1 MDGRWFEVSVR
12 LCSSANDAA
21 PPPRFTPPRNQHI
34 LSGGSHALSSAC
46 AKRSPPSGCGKV
58 AHRTCFTT
66 CGIAGSAFL
75 QSTRARVVKSRRLL
89 TTARSSEYDRAIG
102 RAHRS
107 KMFCARRV
115 EKSKFGSFAVRR
127 VLWYINRSLTH
138 RAPSFSFAL
147 RACAAIQEAHA

>member
-1 MDGRWFEVSVR
+1 MDGRCSGISVR
-12 LCSSANDAA
+12 LRNSANAA
-21 PPPRFTPPRNQHI
+21 LPPPRCATSRNQHI
-34 LSGGSHALSSAC
+34 LSDGPHALSIAC
-46 AKRSPPSGCGKV
+46 AMRSSLSGCGK
-58 AHRTCFTT
+58 AARGTCFMT
-66 CGIAGSAFL
+66 CGTAGLAIL
-75 QSTRARVVKSRRLL
+75 QSTRARVVKSRRRL